1 MWYAKCMMK
10 TRPYD
15 ICNKIIIAVNILV
28 FLVLEMLGDTE
39 SGSFMYAHGALY
51 PDVVLVDGE
60 WYRLFT
66 CMFIHFGIRH
76 IGNNMLILFFL
87 GDNLE
92 RALGHVKYVVLYL
105 ISGLCGSTVSLAYMV
120 KSGDYAVAGGASGAI
135 FGVIGA
141 LIYVVIRNKGRL
153 EDLTAGRLIFMAALS
168 LYYGFTAEGV
178 DNLAHLG
185 GLVSGILLA
194 VVLYRKKSSPRNRAW
209 DVY

>member
-1 MWYAKCMMK
+1 MK
-10 TRPYD
+10 TKTYD
-15 ICNKIIIAVNILV
+15 ICNKAIIAVNILV
-28 FLVLEMLGDTE
+28 FFLLEIMGDTE
-39 SGSFMYAHGALY
+39 SSGFMYAHGALY
-51 PDVVLVDGE
+51 PDAILVDGE

-105 ISGLCGSTVSLAYMV
+105 ISGLCGSAISLTYMV
-120 KSGDYAVAGGASGAI
+120 KAGDYAVAGGASGAI

-141 LIYVVIRNKGRL
+141 LIYIVIRNKGRL
-153 EDLTAGRLIFMAALS
+153 EDLTANRLIFMAVLS

-185 GLVSGILLA
+185 GLVSGIILA
-194 VVLYRKKSSPRNRAW
+194 VILYRKKINTQWEARW
-209 DVY
+209 